1 METNSELKA
10 LISTLKTRVVEL
22 RHEAAALRVRIHNA
36 RGRERYDLWNEKR
49 ALGDSARG
57 VLLAYAY
64 ARNVPYRAVEPKSR
78 NLPETLPPQELHRL
92 AKIHAAWIACY
103 LTPAEAACPIPGTE
117 AAVAAWLTVPETS
130 SRRAK
135 REAAEAAGRQR
146 KEAVRTRIRA
156 EREAATTAA

>member
-10 LISTLKTRVVEL
+10 LISTLKTQVVEL

-36 RGRERYDLWNEKR
+36 RGRERYDLWNDKR
-49 ALGDSARG
+49 ALGDTARV

-78 NLPETLPPQELHRL
+78 NLPETLPPQELQHL
-92 AKIHAAWIACY
+92 AKIHAAWITCY
-103 LTPAEAACPIPGTE
+103 LTPARADCPIPGTE
-117 AAVAAWLTVPETS
+117 AAVAAWLTVPETP

-135 REAAEAAGRQR
+135 RESAEAAGRQR
-146 KEAVRTRIRA
+146 KEARRA
-156 EREAATTAA
+156 QIQTERAAATTAA